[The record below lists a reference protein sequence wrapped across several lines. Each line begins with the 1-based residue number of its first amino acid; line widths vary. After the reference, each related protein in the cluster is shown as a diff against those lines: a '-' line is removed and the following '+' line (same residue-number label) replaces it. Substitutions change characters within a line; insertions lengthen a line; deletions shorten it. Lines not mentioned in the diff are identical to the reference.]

1 MHRMFC
7 SDLIADIIV
16 PRAVG
21 GGDGA
26 IVLLDPALHF
36 GEQLGLQGLRALE
49 HIGGVGVLS
58 DEMLADIG
66 AKHFGVAQHLLPV
79 LVLHPGIVINS
90 GAAKLGNGFGVTAG
104 GGGLWGHGSFT
115 SLTSA

>member
-36 GEQLGLQGLRALE
+36 GEQLGLQGFGVGQYG
-49 HIGGVGVLS
+49 GGVGILGGQV
-58 DEMLADIG
+58 LADISPQNL
-66 AKHFGVAQHLLPV
+66 GVAQHLLPV
-79 LVLHPGIVINS
+79 LVLHPRIVINS